1 MYVVRH
7 GQSEFNVIFGA
18 TRQDPGIKDPT
29 ITDLGAAQIEETR
42 AFLTDKPVTSMI
54 VSPYTRTLQSADI
67 LRRDLAVLT
76 EIEPLIRE
84 HKHFS
89 CDIGTHASALS
100 ETWPHYDFSSLDE
113 QWWPDDHENDAMVAA
128 RARRFFE
135 KTQPRADWEG
145 LVVVSHWGFIRGLC
159 GLQVANGTVV
169 KVDRAGTGTVV
180 HVPDPC

>member
-18 TRQDPGIKDPT
+18 TRQDPGIEDPT

-113 QWWPDDHENDAMVAA
+113 QWWPGDHENDAMVAA

>member
-1 MYVVRH
+1 MYLVRH

-18 TRQDPGIKDPT
+18 TRQDPGIEDPA
-29 ITDLGAAQIEETR
+29 ITDLGAAQIAESR
-42 AFLTDKPVTSMI
+42 DFLAGKSVTTMI

-67 LRRDLAVLT
+67 LRRDLAVAT

-100 ETWPHYDFSSLDE
+100 AAWPHYDFSSLSE
-113 QWWPDDHENDAMVAA
+113 QWWPDDHEDDALVAA
-128 RARRFFE
+128 RARQFFD
-135 KTQPRADWEG
+135 KTHGRADWDG
-145 LVVVSHWGFIRGLC
+145 LVVVSHWGFIRGFC

-169 KVDRAGTGTVV
+169 KVDRGGTGTVV